1 MVKRHMK
8 IIYDFIY
15 KQMSKFIYKF
25 LFYNRD
31 VNMTICKRNAT
42 TYQIS
47 LIIVWRKSSFGE
59 FCGMQL
65 LLPTQYIMKFGA
77 CHFFIDQTFHI
88 LIVPNI
94 FRHEGP
100 FNTFCCFL
108 LLIFG
113 E

>member
-25 LFYNRD
+25 LFYSRD
-31 VNMTICKRNAT
+31 VNMTIGKRNT
-42 TYQIS
+42 TAYQIS

-59 FCGMQL
+59 FCCMQL
-65 LLPTQYIMKFGA
+65 LLTTQNIMKFGT
-77 CHFFIDQTFHI
+77 CHFLIDQTFHI

-100 FNTFCCFL
+100 FNTFSGFL
-108 LLIFG
+108 LLIFR